1 MTMWILAILFLFL
14 SACVFG
20 PGNFQSSQSTDLES
34 RKIKRFA
41 ILPATG
47 FSPKGKNSQSD
58 PAWIFTRQLYS
69 TMSAL
74 PNWQIVSDR
83 EVNEVAAQLGQGAD
97 GTRAKK
103 LGELVY
109 ADAVLSGR
117 LLRYREREGEELG
130 VKNPASVAFILELW
144 DARRGDIIWSAR
156 FDETQKPLTENIFA
170 IGEFARRGARWL
182 SAEEL
187 MLEGVKK
194 SVQQLDKVLYG
205 A

>member
-1 MTMWILAILFLFL
+1 MWILSALFLFL
-14 SACVFG
+14 SSCVFG
-20 PGNFQSSQSTDLES
+20 PGNFRSSQSTDLES
-34 RKIKRFA
+34 RKIKRIA
-41 ILPATG
+41 ILPVAVL
-47 FSPKGKNSQSD
+47 PAQAKGSQTD
-58 PAWIFTRQLYS
+58 PASILTDQLHS
-69 TMSAL
+69 TMAAL

-83 EVNEVAAQLGQGAD
+83 ETKELAGQIGQGSDA
-97 GTRAKK
+97 TRAKK

-109 ADAVLSGR
+109 ADAVISGR
-117 LLRYREREGEELG
+117 VLRYREREGEELG
-130 VKNPASVAFILELW
+130 VKNPASVAFVLELW
-144 DARRGDIIWSAR
+144 DAKRGDLIWSAR

-194 SVQQLDKVLYG
+194 AVQQLHKALYG

>member
-1 MTMWILAILFLFL
+1 MWILAALFLFL
-14 SACVFG
+14 SSCVFG
-20 PGNFQSSQSTDLES
+20 PGNFQSSHSTDLES
-34 RKIKRFA
+34 RKIKRIA

-47 FSPKGKNSQSD
+47 FSAKAKGLQSD
-58 PAWIFTRQLYS
+58 PAWMLTQQLYS

-83 EVNEVAAQLGQGAD
+83 EVNEAAAQMGQGTD
-97 GTRAKK
+97 GTRAKR

-117 LLRYREREGEELG
+117 VLRYREREGEELG
-130 VKNPASVAFILELW
+130 VKNPASVAFVLELW
-144 DARRGDIIWSAR
+144 DVRRGDIIWSGR
-156 FDETQKPLTENIFA
+156 FDETQKPLSENIFA

-187 MLEGVKK
+187 MHEGVKK
-194 SVQQLDKVLYG
+194 AVQQLHKVLYG